1 MSEIREYN
9 IDLMHFSQAYFYVRA
24 PYTNLCSCGNNNK
37 ECPVPDTSYENV
49 QLIGGGE
56 PIPKVE
62 TSSEVFYYCNQFVS
76 FKQFPPIPSV
86 QVTDIWMSGGQERL
100 TRIYG
105 WTSLVLLILY
115 CVVVLGRLVMHTAL
129 SIVKGDYKVRYVRLK
144 NGKTRL
150 R

>member
-1 MSEIREYN
+1 
-9 IDLMHFSQAYFYVRA
+9 
-24 PYTNLCSCGNNNK
+24 
-37 ECPVPDTSYENV
+37 
-49 QLIGGGE
+49 
-56 PIPKVE
+56 
-62 TSSEVFYYCNQFVS
+62 
-76 FKQFPPIPSV
+76 
-86 QVTDIWMSGGQERL
+86 MSGGQERL

>member
-1 MSEIREYN
+1 M
-9 IDLMHFSQAYFYVRA
+9 RA

-105 WTSLVLLILY
+105 WTS
-115 CVVVLGRLVMHTAL
+115 VVVLGRLVMHTAL